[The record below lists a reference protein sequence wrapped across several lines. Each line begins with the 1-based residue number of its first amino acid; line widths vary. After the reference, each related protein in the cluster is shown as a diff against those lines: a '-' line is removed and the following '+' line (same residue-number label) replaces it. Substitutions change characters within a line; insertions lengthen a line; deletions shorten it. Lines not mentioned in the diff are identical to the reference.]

1 MNRRDLVV
9 GGILSAG
16 AVASGLTIAE
26 AQPERNIGRR
36 HPNLAAAQRL
46 AQQAY
51 DRIVAAQQ
59 ANEWD
64 MEGHAARAKDY
75 LERASSELKE
85 AAMAA
90 NHNRR

>member
-1 MNRRDLVV
+1 MNRRNFVSGCLV
-9 GGILSAG
+9 SAG
-16 AVASGLTIAE
+16 TLASGVTIAE

-36 HPNLAAAQRL
+36 HPNLAEAQSL

-51 DRIVAAQQ
+51 DRIVAAQR

-64 MEGHAARAKDY
+64 MDGHAARAKD
-75 LERASSELKE
+75 LLAQASRELKE